1 LQDFRRGRARQQFV
15 RRIIL
20 PHAGFLIKATTP
32 VPVIQSK
39 IARTEAVAR
48 PKAVERRRL
57 AFRVGGTS
65 FGLFSDDHIELALD
79 PSMRDFVVEPSLG
92 DIQIQVGWT
101 TSLEIPP
108 GEPLFNSG
116 GLWRLFE
123 ESGGYRFYF
132 STPYLGASPY
142 KTAWFDREFS
152 RGHLLLFRPYFD
164 ESKPIYPLEYP
175 LDELLM
181 IHRLACGEGV
191 EMHAVGIVD
200 EAGLGHLFLGHS
212 GAGKSTTARLWKS
225 ESNAQILSDDRII
238 LRIRDG
244 RIWMYGTPWHGD
256 AGIASPESAPLSR
269 LYLLEHSHHTELVA
283 LPPGRAA
290 AELFTRSF
298 VPHHSPTGLQFTLR
312 FLDRVAREVPSAIFR
327 FLPDKSAV
335 EAIYREGA

>member
-1 LQDFRRGRARQQFV
+1 M
-15 RRIIL
+15 
-20 PHAGFLIKATTP
+20 P
-32 VPVIQSK
+32 VVESNIVCTDAF
-39 IARTEAVAR
+39 ARTKTSETQ
-48 PKAVERRRL
+48 RL

-65 FGLFSDDHIELALD
+65 FGLFSDDGIELMLD
-79 PSMRDFVVEPSLG
+79 PGLRDFVVEPSFG
-92 DIQIQVGWT
+92 DIQIQVEWT
-101 TSLEIPP
+101 DALEIPS

-142 KTAWFDREFS
+142 KAAWFDPEFK
-152 RGHLLLFRPYFD
+152 RGHLVLFRPYFD

-191 EMHAVGIVD
+191 ETHAVGIVD
-200 EAGLGHLFLGHS
+200 EAGQGHLFLGHS
-212 GAGKSTTARLWKS
+212 GAGKSTTARLWQS
-225 ESNAQILSDDRII
+225 ESNAQVLSDDRII
-238 LRIRDG
+238 LRVRDG

-269 LYLLEHSHHTELVA
+269 LYLLEHSDKTELET
-283 LPPGRAA
+283 LSPGRAA

-298 VPHHSPTGLQFTLR
+298 VPHHSPKGLQFTLR
-312 FLDRVAREVPSAIFR
+312 FLDRVAREIPCSIFR

-335 EAIYREGA
+335 EAICREGA

>member
-1 LQDFRRGRARQQFV
+1 MRRP
-15 RRIIL
+15 IL
-20 PHAGFLIKATTP
+20 PDAGFLIKTKTP
-32 VPVIQSK
+32 MPAAPLDIVC
-39 IARTEAVAR
+39 TEAFAR
-48 PKAVERRRL
+48 SKPNETQRL

-65 FGLFSDDHIELALD
+65 FGLFSEGNIEMALD
-79 PSMRDFVVEPSLG
+79 PGMRDFIVEPNFG
-92 DIQIQVGWT
+92 DIQIQVEWT
-101 TSLEIPP
+101 DSLEIPP
-108 GEPLFNSG
+108 GAPLFNSG

-142 KTAWFDREFS
+142 KAAWFDPEFK

-164 ESKPIYPLEYP
+164 ERKPIYPLEYP

-191 EMHAVGIVD
+191 ETHAVGIVD
-200 EAGLGHLFLGHS
+200 EAGQGHLFLGHS

-238 LRIRDG
+238 LRVRDG

-256 AGIASPESAPLSR
+256 AGIASPESAPLSK
-269 LYLLEHSHHTELVA
+269 LYLLEHSNHTALVS
-283 LPPGRAA
+283 LSPGRAA

-298 VPHHSPTGLQFTLR
+298 VPHHSPKGLQFTLR
-312 FLDRVAREVPSAIFR
+312 FLDRVAREIPCSIFR